1 MHACVWYLHL
11 AWKLWKQFAQFTK
24 VNEIIENETRPEQK
38 EYLKKNKG
46 KVAIVLYKLIMYLC
60 YVFASF
66 TI

>member
-11 AWKLWKQFAQFTK
+11 AWKLWKQFTQFTK

-46 KVAIVLYKLIMYLC
+46 KV
-60 YVFASF
+60 
-66 TI
+66 